1 MPEQL
6 INDTLL
12 NATLL
17 AAQFTLVYLA
27 ILWLCV
33 VYWAYR
39 DARRRTPDI
48 GLAIAA
54 AALVLFFFLPGY
66 WVYLVVRPRLTMSEV
81 NEERARQVLL
91 ADYMRRCPACAAT
104 VTSDY
109 IVCPRCRTRL
119 KASCASC
126 QKPVE
131 PAWIACAYCASVISI
146 EQPITAPVA
155 TEMPVAEPVHA

>member
-1 MPEQL
+1 MPDKL
-6 INDTLL
+6 INDTLF
-12 NATLL
+12 NAILL
-17 AAQFTLVYLA
+17 GTQFVLVYLA

-66 WVYLVVRPRLTMSEV
+66 WVYLVIRPRLTISEV

-91 ADYMRRCPACAAT
+91 AEYMRQCPACAAT
-104 VTSDY
+104 VASDY
-109 IVCPRCRTRL
+109 IVCPSCRTRL
-119 KASCASC
+119 KASCSSC
-126 QKPVE
+126 QRPVE
-131 PAWIACAYCASVISI
+131 RSWVACAYCASVISI
-146 EQPITAPVA
+146 DQPVSAPVA
-155 TEMPVAEPVHA
+155 TEIPVGEPVRA